1 VKDLIDLVRSFQGA
15 RVAVLGDPIDDVY
28 HFGHVHRLS
37 PEAPLPVF
45 IEDHCERR
53 PGGAANVVANLV
65 ALGCTPLTLFPQEPY
80 SIKHRFFVGHLQV
93 GMRIDAD
100 QDHRTQTHRD
110 WPLRTQPPHSMIIS
124 DYGKGF
130 CSIDRCSRSIEL
142 AQIGSVP
149 VVVDPKGLSWSKYAG
164 ATVVCPSEFE
174 LIQGYDEHDGHI
186 LHKRGAKG
194 MTLIFPDRSEHKFE
208 ARARQV
214 FDVTGAG
221 DTVVAVMGAALARTK
236 NMVEAVML
244 ANMAAGVVVG
254 KVGTATCSKEELLQE
269 IERG

>member
-1 VKDLIDLVRSFQGA
+1 VKELIDLVRSFEGA
-15 RVAVLGDPIDDVY
+15 RVAVMGDPIVDVY

-45 IEDHCERR
+45 VEDRCETRS
-53 PGGAANVVANLV
+53 GGAANVAANLV
-65 ALGCTPLTLFPQEPY
+65 ALGCTPITLFPPEPH
-80 SIKHRFFVGHLQV
+80 SVKHRYFVGHLQV

-100 QDHRTQTHRD
+100 QDHSRLD
-110 WPLRTQPPHSMIIS
+110 DIPSKAIPMPHALIIS

-130 CSIDRCSRSIEL
+130 CSTARCVRNIHSAGRFYI
-142 AQIGSVP
+142 P
-149 VVVDPKGLSWSKYAG
+149 VVVDPKGLAWAKYAG
-164 ATVVCPSEFE
+164 ATIVCPSEFE
-174 LIQGYDEHDGHI
+174 LIQGYDEHEGHI

-194 MTLIFPDRSEHKFE
+194 MTLIFPDRTEHKFE

-254 KVGTATCSKEELLQE
+254 KVGTATCSRDELIEE

>member
-1 VKDLIDLVRSFQGA
+1 VKELIDLVRSFEGA
-15 RVAVLGDPIDDVY
+15 RVAVMGDPIVDVY

-45 IEDHCERR
+45 VEDRCETR
-53 PGGAANVVANLV
+53 PGGAANVAANLV
-65 ALGCTPLTLFPQEPY
+65 ALGCTPITLFPPQPH
-80 SIKHRFFVGHLQV
+80 SVKHRYFVGHLQV
-93 GMRIDAD
+93 GMRIDHD
-100 QDHRTQTHRD
+100 EDHSKREVLPQMIA
-110 WPLRTQPPHSMIIS
+110 LPHALIIS

-130 CSIDRCSRSIEL
+130 CTRDRCQRN
-142 AQIGSVP
+142 IGMARRDHVP
-149 VVVDPKGLSWSKYAG
+149 VVVDPKGPDWQKYAG
-164 ATVVCPSEFE
+164 ATIVCPSEFE

-186 LHKRGAKG
+186 LHKQGAKG
-194 MTLIFPDRSEHKFE
+194 MTLIFRDRTEHKFE

-236 NMVEAVML
+236 NMVEAAML

-254 KVGTATCSKEELLQE
+254 KVGTATCSRDELLQE